1 MLRAID
7 TLIGGHGRRFVVRRF
22 VRPAQRFAA
31 IEASGGIVLLIGAL
45 VALAWVNSPWDHSYY
60 ELWETELALDLHL
73 FEIHQHLG
81 HAVNDGLMVLFF
93 FVVGL
98 EIKRELVSGELSSP
112 RRAILPV
119 AAALGGMLG
128 PALIYTAFNLGTETA
143 HGWGIPMATDI
154 AFAVGV
160 LTLLGRRAPAPLK
173 VFLLALAVA
182 DDLGGIIVIAVFY
195 TESLSLEAIGW
206 AVAVLALILVL
217 NRGGV
222 RAIGVYAFLGV
233 LFWAAMLKSGIHAT
247 IAGVILAMLTPSR
260 PYYTDEDFDATLERL
275 RMEYTLARADGD
287 HDRMQQALAQ
297 IEDLTAG
304 MESPL
309 DRLEHRLAP
318 WTAFLIVPIFA
329 LANAGVAVSGEML
342 REAFSSPVTLGVAAG
357 LVLGKPIGIFLTS
370 WLCVRLGFAQ
380 LPANTSFRQILG
392 AGMIAGIGFTVA
404 LFIAGLSFDN
414 PAHLDEAKVGILSAS
429 LLAGLL
435 GTGYLLL
442 LPSKASSD
450 AGLDAARAAA
460 TQAARH
466 A

>member
-1 MLRAID
+1 MLRALD

-31 IEASGGIVLLIGAL
+31 IEASGGIVLLVGAII
-45 VALAWVNSPWDHSYY
+45 ALAWVNSPWDQSYY
-60 ELWETELALDLHL
+60 DLWETELALDLHL

-128 PALIYTAFNLGTETA
+128 PALIYTAFNAGTETA

-160 LTLLGRRAPAPLK
+160 LTLLGKRVPPPLK

-195 TESLSLEAIGW
+195 TESLSLEALGW
-206 AVAVLALILVL
+206 AALLLAVMFVL

-222 RAIGVYAFLGV
+222 RAIGVYFFLGV

-260 PYYTDEDFDATLERL
+260 PYYTDDDFDAAMDRL
-275 RMEYTLARADGD
+275 RTEYALARADGD
-287 HDRMQQALAQ
+287 HERMQQALAQ
-297 IEDLTAG
+297 MEDLASG

-318 WTAFLIVPIFA
+318 WTAYLIVPIFA
-329 LANAGVAVSGEML
+329 IANAGVPVTGEML
-342 REAFSSPVTLGVAAG
+342 RNAASSPVTLGVAFG
-357 LVLGKPIGIFLTS
+357 LVFGKPIGIFLTS
-370 WLCVRLGFAQ
+370 WLCVRLGLAQ
-380 LPANTSFRQILG
+380 LPANTGFRQVLG

-404 LFIAGLSFDN
+404 LFIAGLSFDD
-414 PAHLDEAKVGILSAS
+414 PSHLDEAKIGILAAS
-429 LLAGLL
+429 LIAGVIGSL
-435 GTGYLLL
+435 YLLL
-442 LPSKASSD
+442 AAPSASHD
-450 AGLDAARAAA
+450 TGLEAARARAAA
-460 TQAARH
+460 GH
-466 A
+466 

>member
-1 MLRAID
+1 MLRAVD
-7 TLIGGHGRRFVVRRF
+7 TFIGGQGRRFVVRRF
-22 VRPAQRFAA
+22 VQPAQRFAA
-31 IEASGGIVLLIGAL
+31 IEASGGIVLLLGAII
-45 VALAWVNSPWDHSYY
+45 ALAWVNSPWEQSYHD
-60 ELWETELALDLHL
+60 LWATELALDLHF

-112 RRAILPV
+112 RRAILPA

-128 PALIYTAFNLGTETA
+128 PALIYTAFNAGTETA

-160 LTLLGRRAPAPLK
+160 LTLLGKRVPAPLK

-195 TESLSLEAIGW
+195 TESLSLEALGW
-206 AVAVLALILVL
+206 AVLVLFVILVI

-222 RAIGVYAFLGV
+222 SAIAPYVFLGV

-247 IAGVILAMLTPSR
+247 VAGVILAMLTPSR
-260 PYYTDEDFDATLERL
+260 PYYTDEAFDATMQRL
-275 RMEYTLARADGD
+275 QTEYALARADGD
-287 HDRMQQALAQ
+287 HERMQQALAQ
-297 IEDLTAG
+297 MEDLVSG

-318 WTAFLIVPIFA
+318 WTAFVIVPIFA
-329 LANAGVAVSGEML
+329 IANAGVAVSGEML
-342 REAFSSPVTLGVAAG
+342 RNAFSSPVTLGVAFG

-370 WLCVRLGFAQ
+370 WICVRLGLAQ
-380 LPANTSFRQILG
+380 LPANTGFRQVLG

-404 LFIAGLSFDN
+404 LFIAGLSFEN
-414 PAHLDEAKVGILSAS
+414 PAHLDEAKVGILAAS
-429 LLAGLL
+429 LIAGLL
-435 GTGYLLL
+435 GSAYLLL
-442 LPSKASSD
+442 LPAPKSAD
-450 AGLDAARAAA
+450 HGLEAARSAAPS
-460 TQAARH
+460 H

>member
-1 MLRAID
+1 
-7 TLIGGHGRRFVVRRF
+7 
-22 VRPAQRFAA
+22 
-31 IEASGGIVLLIGAL
+31 
-45 VALAWVNSPWDHSYY
+45 
-60 ELWETELALDLHL
+60 
-73 FEIHQHLG
+73 
-81 HAVNDGLMVLFF
+81 VLFF

-112 RRAILPV
+112 RRAILPA

-128 PALIYTAFNLGTETA
+128 PALIYTAFNAGSETA

-160 LTLLGRRAPAPLK
+160 LTLLGRRVPAPLK

-195 TESLSLEAIGW
+195 TESLSFEALGW
-206 AVAVLALILVL
+206 AALVLLVILVI

-222 RAIGVYAFLGV
+222 VAIAPYFFLGV

-275 RMEYTLARADGD
+275 QTEYALARADGS
-287 HDRMQQALAQ
+287 HARMQQALAQ
-297 IEDLTAG
+297 IEDLVSG

-318 WTAFLIVPIFA
+318 WTAFVVVPIFA

-342 REAFSSPVTLGVAAG
+342 RSAASSPVTLGVALG
-357 LVLGKPIGIFLTS
+357 LVLGKPVGIFLTS
-370 WLCVRLGFAQ
+370 WVCVRLGLAQ
-380 LPANTSFRQILG
+380 LPANTSFRQVLG

-404 LFIAGLSFDN
+404 LFIAGLSFEN
-414 PAHLDEAKVGILSAS
+414 PAHLDEAKIGILAAS
-429 LLAGLL
+429 LIAGLL
-435 GTGYLLL
+435 GSAYLLL
-442 LPSKASSD
+442 LPAPKSAD
-450 AGLDAARAAA
+450 HGLEAARSAAPS
-460 TQAARH
+460 H

>member
-1 MLRAID
+1 MLRAVD
-7 TLIGGHGRRFVVRRF
+7 TFIGGQGRRFVVRRF
-22 VRPAQRFAA
+22 VQPAQRFAA
-31 IEASGGIVLLIGAL
+31 IEASGGIVLLIGAI

-60 ELWETELALDLHL
+60 SLWETELALDLHL
-73 FEIHQHLG
+73 FKIEQHLG

-112 RRAILPV
+112 RRAILPA

-128 PALIYTAFNLGTETA
+128 PALIYTAFNAGSETA

-160 LTLLGRRAPAPLK
+160 LTLLGRRVPAPLK

-182 DDLGGIIVIAVFY
+182 DDLGGIVVIAVFY
-195 TESLSLEAIGW
+195 TESLSFEALGW
-206 AVAVLALILVL
+206 AALVLLVILVI

-222 RAIGVYAFLGV
+222 VAIAPYVFLGV

-275 RMEYTLARADGD
+275 QTEYALARADGS
-287 HDRMQQALAQ
+287 HARMQQALAQ
-297 IEDLTAG
+297 IEDLVSG

-318 WTAFLIVPIFA
+318 WTAFVVVPIFA

-342 REAFSSPVTLGVAAG
+342 RSAASSPVTLGVALG
-357 LVLGKPIGIFLTS
+357 LVLGKPVGIFLTS
-370 WLCVRLGFAQ
+370 WVCVRLGLAQ
-380 LPANTSFRQILG
+380 LPANTSFRQVLG

-404 LFIAGLSFDN
+404 LFIAGLSFEN
-414 PAHLDEAKVGILSAS
+414 PAHLDEAKVGILAAS
-429 LLAGLL
+429 LIAGLL
-435 GTGYLLL
+435 GSAYLLL
-442 LPSKASSD
+442 LPAPKSAD
-450 AGLDAARAAA
+450 HGLEAARSAAPS
-460 TQAARH
+460 H

>member
-1 MLRAID
+1 MLRALD

-31 IEASGGIVLLIGAL
+31 VEASGGIVLLLGAL
-45 VALAWVNSPWDHSYY
+45 IALAWVNSPWEQSYHD
-60 ELWETELALDLHL
+60 LWETELALDLHL
-73 FEIHQHLG
+73 FEIRQHLG

-112 RRAILPV
+112 RRAVLPV

-128 PALIYTAFNLGTETA
+128 PALIYTAFNFGRETA

-160 LTLLGRRAPAPLK
+160 LTLLGKRVPPPLK

-195 TESLSLEAIGW
+195 TESLSLAALGW
-206 AVAVLALILVL
+206 AALLLAVMFIL

-222 RAIGVYAFLGV
+222 RTVGVYAFLGI
-233 LFWAAMLKSGIHAT
+233 LFWAAMLESGIHAT

-260 PYYTDEDFDATLERL
+260 PYYSDEDFDAVLDRL
-275 RMEYTLARADGD
+275 RTEYALARADGD
-287 HDRMQQALAQ
+287 HERMQQALAQ
-297 IEDLTAG
+297 VEDLASG

-318 WTAFLIVPIFA
+318 WTAYLIVPVFA
-329 LANAGVAVSGEML
+329 IANAGVPVTGEML
-342 REAFSSPVTLGVAAG
+342 RNAVSSPVTLGVACG
-357 LVLGKPIGIFLTS
+357 LVFGKPIGIFLTS
-370 WLCVRLGFAQ
+370 WLCVRLGLAQ
-380 LPANTSFRQILG
+380 LPANTGFRQVLG

-404 LFIAGLSFDN
+404 LFIAGLSFES
-414 PAHLDEAKVGILSAS
+414 PLYLDEAKVGILAASAIAGVIGS
-429 LLAGLL
+429 LYLFFAAP
-435 GTGYLLL
+435 GT
-442 LPSKASSD
+442 ARD
-450 AGLDAARAAA
+450 AGLEAARARAAA
-460 TQAARH
+460 HR
-466 A
+466 

>member
-1 MLRAID
+1 MLRAVD
-7 TLIGGHGRRFVVRRF
+7 TFIGGLGRRFVVRRF
-22 VRPAQRFAA
+22 VQPAQRFAA
-31 IEASGGIVLLIGAL
+31 IEASGGIVLLIGAII
-45 VALAWVNSPWDHSYY
+45 ALIWVNSPWDHSYY
-60 ELWETELALDLHL
+60 SLWETELALDLHL
-73 FEIHQHLG
+73 FKIEQHLG

-112 RRAILPV
+112 RRAILPA

-128 PALIYTAFNLGTETA
+128 PALIYTAFNAGSETA

-160 LTLLGRRAPAPLK
+160 LTLLGRRVPAPLK

-182 DDLGGIIVIAVFY
+182 DDLGGIVVIAVFY
-195 TESLSLEAIGW
+195 TESLSFEALGW
-206 AVAVLALILVL
+206 AALVLLVILVI

-222 RAIGVYAFLGV
+222 VAIAPYVFLGV

-260 PYYTDEDFDATLERL
+260 PYYTGEDFDATLERL
-275 RMEYTLARADGD
+275 QTEYALARADGS
-287 HDRMQQALAQ
+287 HARMQQALAQ
-297 IEDLTAG
+297 IEDLVSG

-318 WTAFLIVPIFA
+318 WTAFVVVPIFA

-342 REAFSSPVTLGVAAG
+342 RSAASSPVTLGVALG
-357 LVLGKPIGIFLTS
+357 LVLGKPVGIFLTS
-370 WLCVRLGFAQ
+370 WVCVRLGLAQ
-380 LPANTSFRQILG
+380 LPANTSFRQVLG

-404 LFIAGLSFDN
+404 LFIAGLSFEN
-414 PAHLDEAKVGILSAS
+414 PAHLDEAKVGILAAS
-429 LLAGLL
+429 LIAGLL
-435 GTGYLLL
+435 GSAYLLL
-442 LPSKASSD
+442 LPAPKSAD
-450 AGLDAARAAA
+450 HGLEAARSAAPS
-460 TQAARH
+460 H

>member
-1 MLRAID
+1 MLRALD
-7 TLIGGHGRRFVVRRF
+7 TFIGGQGRRFVVRRF

-31 IEASGGIVLLIGAL
+31 IEASGGIVLLLGAL
-45 VALAWVNSPWDHSYY
+45 IALAWVNSPWEQSYHD
-60 ELWETELALDLHL
+60 LWETELALDLHL
-73 FEIHQHLG
+73 FKIEQHLG

-112 RRAILPV
+112 RRAILPA

-128 PALIYTAFNLGTETA
+128 PALIYTAFNIGTETA

-160 LTLLGRRAPAPLK
+160 LTLLGRRVPAPLK

-182 DDLGGIIVIAVFY
+182 DDLGGIVVIAVFY
-195 TESLSLEAIGW
+195 TESLSFEALGW
-206 AVAVLALILVL
+206 AALVLLVILVI

-222 RAIGVYAFLGV
+222 SAIGPYVFLGV

-275 RMEYTLARADGD
+275 QTEYALARADGD

-297 IEDLTAG
+297 IEDLASG

-318 WTAFLIVPIFA
+318 WTAFVIVPIFA
-329 LANAGVAVSGEML
+329 IANAGVAVSGEML
-342 REAFSSPVTLGVAAG
+342 REAVSSPVTLGVALG

-370 WLCVRLGFAQ
+370 WVCVRLGLAQ
-380 LPANTSFRQILG
+380 LPANTSFRQVLG

-404 LFIAGLSFDN
+404 LFIAGLSFEN
-414 PAHLDEAKVGILSAS
+414 PAHLDEAKVGILAASA
-429 LLAGLL
+429 LAGVL
-435 GTGYLLL
+435 GSAYLLL
-442 LPSKASSD
+442 LPAPKSSD
-450 AGLDAARAAA
+450 AGLEAARAASA
-460 TQAARH
+460 SH

>member
-1 MLRAID
+1 VLRAID
-7 TLIGGHGRRFVVRRF
+7 ELIGGHGRRFVVRRF
-22 VRPAQRFAA
+22 VQPAQRFAA
-31 IEASGGIVLLIGAL
+31 IEASGGIVLLIGAII
-45 VALAWVNSPWDHSYY
+45 ALIWVNSPWDHSYY
-60 ELWETELALDLHL
+60 SLWETELALDLHL
-73 FEIHQHLG
+73 FKIEQHLG

-112 RRAILPV
+112 RRAILPA
-119 AAALGGMLG
+119 AAALGGMVG
-128 PALIYTAFNLGTETA
+128 PALIYTAFNAGSETA

-160 LTLLGRRAPAPLK
+160 LTLLGRRVPAPLK

-195 TESLSLEAIGW
+195 TESLSFEALGW
-206 AVAVLALILVL
+206 AALVLLVILVI

-222 RAIGVYAFLGV
+222 VAIAPYVFLGV

-275 RMEYTLARADGD
+275 QTEYALARADGS
-287 HDRMQQALAQ
+287 HARMQQALAQ
-297 IEDLTAG
+297 IEDLVSG

-318 WTAFLIVPIFA
+318 WTAFVVVPIFA

-342 REAFSSPVTLGVAAG
+342 RSAASSPVTLGVALG
-357 LVLGKPIGIFLTS
+357 LVLGKPVGIFLTS
-370 WLCVRLGFAQ
+370 WVCVRLGLAQ
-380 LPANTSFRQILG
+380 LPANTSFRQVLG

-404 LFIAGLSFDN
+404 LFIAGLSFEN
-414 PAHLDEAKVGILSAS
+414 PAHLDEAKIGILAAS
-429 LLAGLL
+429 LIAGLL
-435 GTGYLLL
+435 GSAYLLL
-442 LPSKASSD
+442 LPAPKSAD
-450 AGLDAARAAA
+450 HGLEAARSAAPS
-460 TQAARH
+460 H

>member
-1 MLRAID
+1 MLRALD
-7 TLIGGHGRRFVVRRF
+7 TFIGGQGRRFVVRRF

-31 IEASGGIVLLIGAL
+31 IEASGGIVLLLGAL
-45 VALAWVNSPWDHSYY
+45 IALAWVNSPWEQSYHD
-60 ELWETELALDLHL
+60 LWETELALDLHL
-73 FEIHQHLG
+73 FKIEQHLG

-112 RRAILPV
+112 RRAILPA

-128 PALIYTAFNLGTETA
+128 PALIYTAFNIGTETA

-160 LTLLGRRAPAPLK
+160 LTLLGRRVPAPLK

-182 DDLGGIIVIAVFY
+182 DDLGGIVVIAVFY
-195 TESLSLEAIGW
+195 TESLSFEALGW
-206 AVAVLALILVL
+206 AALVLLVILVI

-222 RAIGVYAFLGV
+222 SAIGPYVFLGV

-275 RMEYTLARADGD
+275 QTEYALARADGD

-297 IEDLTAG
+297 IEDLASG

-318 WTAFLIVPIFA
+318 WTAFVIVPIFA
-329 LANAGVAVSGEML
+329 IANAGVAVSGEML
-342 REAFSSPVTLGVAAG
+342 REAVSSPVTLGVALG

-370 WLCVRLGFAQ
+370 WVCVRLGLAQ
-380 LPANTSFRQILG
+380 LPANTSFRQVLG

-404 LFIAGLSFDN
+404 LFIAGLSFEN
-414 PAHLDEAKVGILSAS
+414 PAHLDEAKVGILAAS
-429 LLAGLL
+429 VLAGLL
-435 GTGYLLL
+435 GSAYLLL
-442 LPSKASSD
+442 LPAPRSAD
-450 AGLDAARAAA
+450 AGLEAARAASA
-460 TQAARH
+460 SH

>member
-1 MLRAID
+1 MLQAID
-7 TLIGGHGRRFVVRRF
+7 SFIGGRGRRFVVQRF

-31 IEASGGIVLLIGAL
+31 IEASGGIVLLIGAII
-45 VALAWVNSPWDHSYY
+45 ALIWVNSPWDQSYHD
-60 ELWETELALDLHL
+60 LWETELALDLHL

-112 RRAILPV
+112 RRAILPA

-128 PALIYTAFNLGTETA
+128 PAIIYTIFNAGRETA

-160 LTLLGRRAPAPLK
+160 LTLLGKRVPTPLK

-195 TESLSLEAIGW
+195 TESLSLQAIGW
-206 AVAVLALILVL
+206 ALLLLAIIIVI
-217 NRGGV
+217 NRAGV
-222 RAIGVYAFLGV
+222 RSFAPYIFLGV
-233 LFWAAMLKSGIHAT
+233 LFWAAMLESGIHAT
-247 IAGVILAMLTPSR
+247 IAGVVLALLTPSR
-260 PYYTDEDFDATLERL
+260 PYYTEEDFDAVMERL
-275 RMEYTLARADGD
+275 QAEFALARADGD
-287 HDRMQQALAQ
+287 HDRMQEALRQ
-297 IEDLTAG
+297 MEDLASG

-318 WTAFLIVPIFA
+318 WTAYLIVPIFA
-329 LANAGVAVSGEML
+329 IANAGVAVSGEML
-342 REAFSSPVTLGVAAG
+342 RDAFTSPVTLGVAFG

-370 WLCVRLGFAQ
+370 WVCVRLGLAQ
-380 LPANTSFRQILG
+380 LPANTNFRQILG

-404 LFIAGLSFDN
+404 LFIAGLSFDV
-414 PAHLDEAKVGILSAS
+414 PSHLDEAKVGILAAS
-429 LLAGLL
+429 VAAGLL
-435 GTGYLLL
+435 GSAYLLL
-442 LPSKASSD
+442 LPAPRTSD
-450 AGLDAARAAA
+450 EGLEAARAPA
-460 TQAARH
+460 H
-466 A
+466 G